1 MFKMLSQPSVQIS
14 LRLRKYGLRKS
25 EDNWCESG
33 DEMVACTVQRR
44 GRIEKR
50 RTGITDINK
59 KIVQLYKSRE
69 LVGFLER

>member
-1 MFKMLSQPSVQIS
+1 
-14 LRLRKYGLRKS
+14 
-25 EDNWCESG
+25 
-33 DEMVACTVQRR
+33 MVACTVQRR